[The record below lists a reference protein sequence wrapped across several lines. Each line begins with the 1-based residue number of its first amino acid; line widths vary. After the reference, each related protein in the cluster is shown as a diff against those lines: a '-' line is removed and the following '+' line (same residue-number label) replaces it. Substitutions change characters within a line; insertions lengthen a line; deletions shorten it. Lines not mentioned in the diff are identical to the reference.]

1 MKSIAVFC
9 GSSNDADPLYIE
21 QARQMG
27 RLLAQRH
34 KRLIYGGATIG
45 LMGILADSV
54 LEAGG
59 KVIGVMPEFLK
70 DKEIAH
76 ESLNDMVM
84 VDNMHERKVK
94 MHELADAFITLPG
107 GFGTLEEFFETLTW
121 GQLGLHRKPMGL
133 LNVNGYF
140 NQLFAFIDR
149 INRERFIKTKHRDMI
164 LTADDPLELLR
175 VMEAYEAP
183 STEKLLDISR
193 T

>member
-121 GQLGLHRKPMGL
+121 GQLGLHSKPMGL

>member
-1 MKSIAVFC
+1 
-9 GSSNDADPLYIE
+9 
-21 QARQMG
+21 
-27 RLLAQRH
+27 
-34 KRLIYGGATIG
+34 
-45 LMGILADSV
+45 
-54 LEAGG
+54 
-59 KVIGVMPEFLK
+59 MPECFK
-70 DKEIAH
+70 DKESALD
-76 ESLNDMVM
+76 SLNDMVM

-107 GFGTLEEFFETLTW
+107 GVGTLEEFFETLTW

-133 LNVNGYF
+133 LNVIGYF
-140 NQLFAFIDR
+140 NPLFAFFAR